1 MAGASLLAFLTSLLQ
16 ESITRPI
23 SSLASLVRRIK
34 QEKDYSLRARIEGPS
49 ELGRL
54 ADDFNHMLEAIGD
67 RDLELQGIRNALEQS
82 IAERSTALER
92 QIAEREK
99 AERLLKEG
107 EELFRALNE
116 AAPVG
121 IVSGTP
127 DGVIRQSNP
136 AFRQMFG
143 FAPEELEGRSVYDLN
158 KSAEISEDA
167 LSLSALVR
175 DGRVFRRA
183 LKRKTK
189 EGKVL
194 DVEVFGAPL
203 RIDGRTIGQLAIY
216 LDISRRVEAEHAIRE
231 SEEWFRT
238 LSLTAPIGIMRA
250 DRQGRFIYQNQ
261 RVSEITGL
269 DSDRTRGDAW
279 FESIH
284 PADREQSRKLWEAT
298 VEMGIELDDE
308 IRVLLPDGNINWIH
322 WRSRPLH
329 AADGSLSGFVGVM
342 EDITKRR
349 AAEQRLL
356 EAKQAAEVANA
367 AKSQFLANMSH
378 EIRTPMNGI
387 LGMTEFA
394 LGTPLNTEQK
404 EYLQLVKSCG
414 ESLMEIIEE
423 LLDFSKIEAGKLE
436 LEQVSFSLLDCAEN
450 ALQPVAIRAQQKKL
464 GLEWWVRGEIPEQ
477 LIGDPTRLRQVLINL
492 LGNGVKF
499 TEKGQVTLGLHCLRC
514 SEEEATV
521 RFEVTDTGRGIAQ
534 ENQRKIFEAFQQSDS
549 SITREFGGTGLG
561 LSISSQLVKS
571 MGGSISVESGLGK
584 GSCFDFTLTF
594 KRPRNAEPVTLVD
607 DQDRRKAEG
616 EKVLIIDDCPASREL
631 LCWLVKHWGFSVDS
645 TASVEET
652 EQFFIQAEKTNQP
665 YRILIVSKAI
675 FTTGGADTLSAE
687 LRNAAESENAKII
700 LTSPSFSEEC
710 SVNFP
715 NVYRHLTKPISRK
728 ALRECLCSA
737 LHGCKPDR
745 NLPAAAKIGAQARSC
760 KILLAEDNAVN
771 QKLAIGLLQR
781 MGHRV
786 DLAVN
791 GLEVLR
797 MYREKRYDVIL
808 MDLQM
813 PAMDGLQATG
823 KIREIESA
831 TGTHIP
837 ILAMTAHAAAEDAR
851 RCLQAGM
858 DGHLTKPIRTE
869 SLRKEIER
877 VTMNA
882 KPTNELLSGQ
892 RDTSEA
898 IWNLTELLE
907 RLDNDKQF
915 LGELL
920 IVFRQDS
927 EAGLRDAKSALARN
941 DLLAVERKAHTLKG
955 MLRNLLMNRAAQLAS
970 DLENAA
976 RQQQPEQSS
985 VLLAQLEHAMDE
997 LLVELDA
1004 QTVEVKP

>member
-1 MAGASLLAFLTSLLQ
+1 
-16 ESITRPI
+16 
-23 SSLASLVRRIK
+23 
-34 QEKDYSLRARIEGPS
+34 
-49 ELGRL
+49 
-54 ADDFNHMLEAIGD
+54 MLEAIGD

-82 IAERSTALER
+82 IAERSTALEQ

-127 DGVIRQSNP
+127 DGMIRQSNP

-158 KSAEISEDA
+158 ESAEISEDA

-203 RIDGRTIGQLAIY
+203 RVDGRTIGQLAIY

-238 LSLTAPIGIMRA
+238 LSLAAPIGIMRA
-250 DRQGRFIYQNQ
+250 DREGRFIYQNQ

-269 DSDRTRGDAW
+269 DSDRTHGDAW
-279 FESIH
+279 FLAIH
-284 PADREQSRKLWEAT
+284 PEDREQSRKLWEAT

-329 AADGSLSGFVGVM
+329 AADGSLSGFVGVI

-394 LGTPLNTEQK
+394 LGTPLNSEQR

-436 LEQVSFSLLDCAEN
+436 LEQVPYSLLDCAEN

-534 ENQRKIFEAFQQSDS
+534 ENQEK
-549 SITREFGGTGLG
+549 
-561 LSISSQLVKS
+561 
-571 MGGSISVESGLGK
+571 
-584 GSCFDFTLTF
+584 DF
-594 KRPRNAEPVTLVD
+594 RGV
-607 DQDRRKAEG
+607 
-616 EKVLIIDDCPASREL
+616 PA
-631 LCWLVKHWGFSVDS
+631 VG
-645 TASVEET
+645 
-652 EQFFIQAEKTNQP
+652 
-665 YRILIVSKAI
+665 
-675 FTTGGADTLSAE
+675 
-687 LRNAAESENAKII
+687 
-700 LTSPSFSEEC
+700 
-710 SVNFP
+710 
-715 NVYRHLTKPISRK
+715 
-728 ALRECLCSA
+728 
-737 LHGCKPDR
+737 
-745 NLPAAAKIGAQARSC
+745 
-760 KILLAEDNAVN
+760 
-771 QKLAIGLLQR
+771 
-781 MGHRV
+781 
-786 DLAVN
+786 
-791 GLEVLR
+791 
-797 MYREKRYDVIL
+797 
-808 MDLQM
+808 
-813 PAMDGLQATG
+813 
-823 KIREIESA
+823 
-831 TGTHIP
+831 
-837 ILAMTAHAAAEDAR
+837 
-851 RCLQAGM
+851 
-858 DGHLTKPIRTE
+858 
-869 SLRKEIER
+869 
-877 VTMNA
+877 
-882 KPTNELLSGQ
+882 
-892 RDTSEA
+892 
-898 IWNLTELLE
+898 
-907 RLDNDKQF
+907 
-915 LGELL
+915 
-920 IVFRQDS
+920 
-927 EAGLRDAKSALARN
+927 
-941 DLLAVERKAHTLKG
+941 
-955 MLRNLLMNRAAQLAS
+955 
-970 DLENAA
+970 
-976 RQQQPEQSS
+976 
-985 VLLAQLEHAMDE
+985 
-997 LLVELDA
+997 
-1004 QTVEVKP
+1004 